1 MSMDLE
7 DFDAPNQTPSRIS
20 RFAPKSKFKPRP
32 KSEPT
37 SKPEPQESIPK
48 AEPGEPAASKT
59 ATPEVVPRK
68 FEGIE
73 VPPPKSDVSASNGA
87 VKLEVEPK
95 VEATEEPKGNDP
107 MEEDAAEDTVIREID
122 VFLNPKIDDETQV
135 RVKPASAEVEVD
147 LALDVD
153 SKNYD
158 QEFGSKL
165 RMTKQ
170 PPRKT
175 GYAIGVLMEVFSIF
189 FILQLHLNPIH
200 AVVQLRPSLEH
211 LTCPSSKRKNS
222 VTGDADDTVKLEESS
237 QRKPI
242 GSKKQNQLMYFV
254 SVSSLPL
261 KKQVHSSVE
270 QKTIDEENRSGW
282 FVYENAAFLWFFN
295 YCSRY
300 ILAILLN
307 ALSDLAGDPV
317 RCRTDNYLFYY
328 YIFSQCWV
336 PLKYH
341 GSGSEFSSRYLE
353 RMVAQERAPLQFT
366 LNPYVTYDYI
376 DSLCPGSNNNDV
388 RSKGPSRRLLLSLP
402 LEERMQKLLSEGA
415 AVHKF
420 NALKHF
426 APDCTAEAIL
436 DVLQRNAILV
446 QGLWAL
452 KSRLLFPLPTKE
464 NFMQRAARD
473 YVLLLFKKSP
483 VISFS
488 LLKVP
493 PSLKNFVNKFLNI
506 FATER
511 PSVKDWK
518 FKEPT
523 DQSFIKLYPDVVE
536 KQEEVWA
543 ELERM
548 VMKNFDDGKSVHSAK
563 NASMTSRPGRSSNS
577 DKGITKTVTVVP
589 SGKTVPDDIREALST
604 KVLPKVIQDYKV
616 CSFQLICQ
624 GLRDLALTKSNLPK
638 VDARIVKAAE
648 YGTDCPDELRKLVD
662 QVAVNIHGVYVA
674 KSSLDHPQYDPLRN
688 IVIDLLRQNGP
699 NAKLKKAEVFDA
711 ARKALKRE
719 VSSSEYSKV
728 MNEFCVFKG
737 ALWTLKSGD
746 GRPNV

>member
-122 VFLNPKIDDETQV
+122 VFLNPKIDDETQLYVLQYPLRPWWRPYELDERCEEV

-170 PPRKT
+170 TLSCSWEPPRKT
-175 GYAIGVLMEVFSIF
+175 GYAIGVLMGNK
-189 FILQLHLNPIH
+189 LHLNPIH

-242 GSKKQNQLMYFV
+242 GSKKQ
-254 SVSSLPL
+254 
-261 KKQVHSSVE
+261 QVHSSVE
-270 QKTIDEENRSGW
+270 QKTIDEE
-282 FVYENAAFLWFFN
+282 
-295 YCSRY
+295 
-300 ILAILLN
+300 
-307 ALSDLAGDPV
+307 
-317 RCRTDNYLFYY
+317 
-328 YIFSQCWV
+328 CWV

-366 LNPYVTYDYI
+366 LNPYDYI

-563 NASMTSRPGRSSNS
+563 NASMTSRPGRPSNS

-674 KSSLDHPQYDPLRN
+674 KSSLDHPQN

-737 ALWTLKSGD
+737 SLWTLKSGD